1 VTPGAA
7 IGGRGADGD
16 APRPLLDE
24 PRSGL
29 VVRALARL
37 GRATLRLCEEL
48 GGICVL
54 LVRVLLALLPVPRL
68 DRRELWRNLYKMGV
82 QSVPI
87 VALTAVFVGGIMV
100 IQAGMYVRRF
110 NAYSMVGWGAGYSI
124 FREVGPIL
132 IGLMFSGRVGS
143 NNTAEL
149 GTMVVTEQ
157 IDGLRSLAIDPV
169 RYLLVPRVLSMV
181 LMSFLLCVIGNLV
194 AIAGGM
200 VFARLML
207 GIDFNIFYVSFVD
220 NLKPWDMWHGLIKS
234 VVFGGVIA
242 LSSCHFGLS
251 VRGGAVGVGRAVNA
265 AVVSSAVGIMVW
277 DYFLT
282 YLLK

>member
-1 VTPGAA
+1 VSQSASLIEP
-7 IGGRGADGD
+7 
-16 APRPLLDE
+16 PRP
-24 PRSGL
+24 GL

-37 GRATLRLCEEL
+37 GRATLSLCEEL

-87 VALTAVFVGGIMV
+87 VVLTAVFVGGIMV

-220 NLKPWDMWHGLIKS
+220 NLKTWDMAHGLIKS

-242 LSSCHFGLS
+242 LSSCHFGLT
-251 VRGGAVGVGRAVNA
+251 VRGGAVGVGRAVNS

-282 YLLK
+282 YILK

>member
-1 VTPGAA
+1 
-7 IGGRGADGD
+7 
-16 APRPLLDE
+16 
-24 PRSGL
+24 
-29 VVRALARL
+29 
-37 GRATLRLCEEL
+37 
-48 GGICVL
+48 VL
-54 LVRVLLALLPVPRL
+54 LVRVLLALVPPRL

-124 FREVGPIL
+124 FREVGPLL

-157 IDGLRSLAIDPV
+157 VDGLRSLAIDPV
-169 RYLLVPRVLSMV
+169 RYLLVPRVVAMV
-181 LMSFLLCVIGNLV
+181 LMSFLLCIIGDLV
-194 AIAGGM
+194 AIVGGM

-207 GIDFNIFYVSFVD
+207 GVEFGIFYASFVD
-220 NLKPWDMWHGLIKS
+220 NVKAWDMWHGLVKS
-234 VVFGGVIA
+234 VIFGGVIA
-242 LSSCHFGLS
+242 LSSCHFGLT
-251 VRGGAVGVGRAVNA
+251 VRGGAVGVGRAVNS
-265 AVVSSAVGIMVW
+265 AVVAAAVGIMVW

-282 YLLK
+282 YILK

>member
-1 VTPGAA
+1 MSPGAA
-7 IGGRGADGD
+7 AMAEERRGG
-16 APRPLLDE
+16 L
-24 PRSGL
+24 
-29 VVRALARL
+29 LARFF
-37 GRATLRLCEEL
+37 GRVGSGTLALCEEL
-48 GGICVL
+48 GGIFVL
-54 LVRVLLALLPVPRL
+54 LIRVLLALVPPRL
-68 DRRELWRNLYKMGV
+68 DGRELWRNLYKMGV

-87 VALTAVFVGGIMV
+87 VILTAIFVGGIMV
-100 IQAGMYVRRF
+100 IQAGMFVRRF
-110 NAYSMVGWGAGYSI
+110 NAYSMVGWGAGYST

-169 RYLLVPRVLSMV
+169 RYLLVPRVLAMV
-181 LMSFLLCVIGNLV
+181 VMSFLLCVIGDVV
-194 AIAGGM
+194 AIAGGL
-200 VFARLML
+200 VFAKLML
-207 GIDFNIFYVSFVD
+207 GIDFAVFYSSFAD
-220 NLKPWDMWHGLIKS
+220 NLKTWDMWHGLIKS

-242 LSSCHFGLS
+242 LSSCHFGLT